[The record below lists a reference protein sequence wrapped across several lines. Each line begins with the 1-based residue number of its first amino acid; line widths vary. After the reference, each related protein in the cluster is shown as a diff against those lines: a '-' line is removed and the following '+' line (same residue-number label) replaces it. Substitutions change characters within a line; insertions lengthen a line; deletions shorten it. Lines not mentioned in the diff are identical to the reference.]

1 MDNGNAC
8 MYLEMIKTILGI
20 ERNEGIPSNID
31 CDRFLDVSTR
41 NLTVLDDVIAQSG
54 EDKNIANLLT
64 RRGGHHRI
72 LSVNYIVQNMFH
84 QEKEKE
90 TRNNTLNAHYIR
102 ANAIH

>member
-1 MDNGNAC
+1 MDSGNAC

-20 ERNEGIPSNID
+20 ELNEGIPSDID

-41 NLTVLDDVIAQSG
+41 NLIVLDDVIAQSG
-54 EDKNIANLLT
+54 EDKRIAYLFT
-64 RRGGHHRI
+64 KGSYHRK
-72 LSVNYIVQNMFH
+72 LSVIYIQNMFH